1 MLQINPQQT
10 GVHYAASKR
19 CQQESY
25 ELGSQKFQLA
35 AAPEFISG
43 STCPICLPNASLTWD
58 QPKCKKSLEK
68 LQWTSVF
75 WAFTP
80 NPLTCESPFSV
91 GWPSPNTGKPGT
103 CRQLGRGSGVPTWNR
118 KCVIIPP
125 KKRIFGQNFG
135 HWWNITQGEG
145 KEKTK

>member
-25 ELGSQKFQLA
+25 ELGSKKI
-35 AAPEFISG
+35 PIG
-43 STCPICLPNASLTWD
+43 SSSRIHLRLNLSYLPSQCFANLGSA
-58 QPKCKKSLEK
+58 QIQKSLET
-68 LQWTSVF
+68 LQWTPAF